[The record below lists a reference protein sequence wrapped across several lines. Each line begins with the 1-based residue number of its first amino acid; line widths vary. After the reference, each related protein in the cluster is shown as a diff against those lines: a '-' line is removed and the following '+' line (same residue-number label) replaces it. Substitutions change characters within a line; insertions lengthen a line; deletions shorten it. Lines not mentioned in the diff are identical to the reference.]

1 MSRCLIIINPVS
13 GGGRARRYVMELQWQ
28 LSALFDRLE
37 VKFTHQ
43 AGDATQFA
51 IERTSVYV
59 IEASHFDGVAKTK
72 DETQRSAHCGAIE
85 CECYAGA

>member
-37 VKFTHQ
+37 VM
-43 AGDATQFA
+43 
-51 IERTSVYV
+51 
-59 IEASHFDGVAKTK
+59 K
-72 DETQRSAHCGAIE
+72 DPTIRRRPPLRHRSLQRRVR
-85 CECYAGA
+85 CYLLYGR